1 MIDLNSK
8 KHYIAVIGGS
18 ISGSEAANVLASKGF
33 RVVVFEMNNL
43 PYGKIEDGLPCWHI
57 GLRDKQEKNIDAKLD
72 HENIL
77 FVPKVQIG
85 KDIPFRELVEDW
97 GFTAVILANGAWKDR
112 ELPIRNIEKFRG
124 KELIYQNSLLYW
136 FNHKPEPDYN
146 GKTYEMEDGAVIV
159 GGGLASLD
167 VMKIGMIELVQK
179 VLKEQKGLDYN
190 MFELEKK
197 GIDKILRENNTSL
210 EDLGLKGMTLVYRRN
225 AKDMPLKSVK
235 DNSPESKRKAEE
247 VSEKLLN
254 KYVEKYL
261 FQFLP
266 LHIPSDYI
274 EHNCSLKG
282 VVFQK
287 VEIKDGRLIPV
298 EESETLQTHQIISSI
313 GSLPKKIE
321 GLPYERGWLMMKK
334 DVDYMVEGFDHV
346 FAVGNAV
353 TGKGNIQESK
363 IHGRKITEKIIEE
376 QLVDIDLLEEWLKS
390 MNENITDET
399 RKEVDSIENFIKDKE
414 IQSDETIAAI
424 LEKIKTFQDKAGYTG
439 YKEWIASKT
448 PVRLENMLSKL

>member
-1 MIDLNSK
+1 MIDLKSK

-136 FNHKPEPDYN
+136 FNHKHEPDYN
-146 GKTYEMEDGAVIV
+146 GKTYEMEDGAVVV

-179 VLKEQKGLDYN
+179 ALKEKKGLDYN

-321 GLPYERGWLMMKK
+321 GLPYERDWLMMKK

-390 MNENITDET
+390 MNKNITDET